1 MSAAKTPMTPGE
13 FLHRVATSLN
23 TPINSVPGDLDIL
36 ADLIC
41 PALAD
46 YTRTRNT
53 LSTDCEAFGIPTTDA
68 DGPRSLYQMTGDVVK
83 RWRSVADDSSDLAEV
98 RSRLTAAGYVPA
110 PGKTTG
116 DLVARA
122 LRDTR
127 EADDRRDE
135 AEHDISDLREQLRA
149 AQEHARDLAEQL
161 NNAAAMVLRMSN
173 TISRVTN

>member
-1 MSAAKTPMTPGE
+1 MSATKTPMTPGE

-23 TPINSVPGDLDIL
+23 TPINNVPGDLDIL

-46 YTRTRNT
+46 YTRTRTT
-53 LSTDCEAFGIPTTDA
+53 LITDCEAFGIPTTDA

-83 RWRSVADDSSDLAEV
+83 IWRSAADATTDLAEI
-98 RSRLTAAGYVPA
+98 RTRLISAGYVPA
-110 PGKTTG
+110 TGETTG

-127 EADDRRDE
+127 EADDWRDE
-135 AEHDISDLREQLRA
+135 AEREAETLREQLRES
-149 AQEHARDLAEQL
+149 QEHARDLAEQL
-161 NNAAAMVLRMSN
+161 NNSAAMILRMSN